1 MKLLVLAAL
10 IGAAV
15 AAPVEY
21 RCVKP
26 EGNKYGA
33 AHQSKCSKFKD
44 SASCLAYK
52 FRNGA
57 KCQWKKGKIVTV
69 TEYFSVKPLPTYT
82 NNAKPSAIVQRK
94 EVEYDVRKW
103 STLEYQNLEEMEY
116 HGEMEAEANMAG
128 SLVDSTEPCPRTLV
142 RDCDGQCAPAF
153 WIGNGLCDN
162 GGKAK
167 VGATKSCK
175 AVVAAQCEKRCKN
188 GVDGKWWTKKGAT
201 KNAADAYLMKE
212 CTKKCNAATGMKDRV
227 MKWSGCTWI
236 MPKLADYGVAKHHG
250 VYNFNCPQFWNDGG
264 DCLSE
269 ARIVNRRAWYR
280 HFQFKRKALKM
291 ALNTI
296 KSSSAASVSVVAM
309 AAMAAVAAV
318 AMVAKKARGL

>member
-1 MKLLVLAAL
+1 M
-10 IGAAV
+10 G
-15 AAPVEY
+15 
-21 RCVKP
+21 
-26 EGNKYGA
+26 
-33 AHQSKCSKFKD
+33 
-44 SASCLAYK
+44 
-52 FRNGA
+52 
-57 KCQWKKGKIVTV
+57 
-69 TEYFSVKPLPTYT
+69 
-82 NNAKPSAIVQRK
+82 QRK

-103 STLEYQNLEEMEY
+103 STLEYQNLQEFEY

-175 AVVAAQCEKRCKN
+175 EVVAAQCEK

-280 HFQFKRKALKM
+280 HRWFQRKALKM
-291 ALNTI
+291 PSTP
-296 KSSSAASVSVVAM
+296 SSRRRPRACRLSPWPPWPPSPPWRWSPRRPAASKSLAHDSAPSNEVRLVV
-309 AAMAAVAAV
+309 V
-318 AMVAKKARGL
+318 

>member
-1 MKLLVLAAL
+1 MKLLVLVAL

-26 EGNKYGA
+26 AGRKYGD
-33 AHQSKCSKFKD
+33 AHKKRCSKFKTSD
-44 SASCLAYK
+44 DCLAFK

-57 KCQWKKGKIVTV
+57 MCRWKKGKIVTV

-82 NNAKPSAIVQRK
+82 NNAKPSAIVQRQ

-103 STLEYQNLEEMEY
+103 STLEYQNLEEFEY

-162 GGKAK
+162 GGNSRTGSAS
-167 VGATKSCK
+167 SCK
-175 AVVAAQCEKRCKN
+175 AVVGKQCEKQCKS
-188 GVDGKWWTKKGAT
+188 GVDGKWWTKKGST
-201 KNAADAYLMKE
+201 KNAADAWLMNK
-212 CTKKCNAATGMKDRV
+212 CLKKCNASTGMKDRM
-227 MKWSGCTWI
+227 MKNSGCTWI

-264 DCLSE
+264 DCISE
-269 ARIVNRRAWYR
+269 SSVVSKEAAYR
-280 HFQFKRKALKM
+280 HRSFRQKALKM
-291 ALNTI
+291 ALNLA

-309 AAMAAVAAV
+309 AAVAAVAAV